1 MTNEVRVVHGDELQD
16 AVGTP
21 GLHRRVAFDGEGY
34 WAGHVEAAAETMSGW
49 HHHGGDNV
57 TIGYVLEGEIC
68 LEHGPGGRQRA
79 NVKKGEYFMVPAGL
93 VHREGNAM
101 TEPGEIVLVRV
112 GEGPPVFPVDGPEP
126 G

>member
-1 MTNEVRVVHGDELQD
+1 MTDEVRVVNDRELQE

-21 GLHRRVAFDGEGY
+21 GLHRRVAFESDGY

-49 HHHGGDNV
+49 HHHGDNV
-57 TIGYVLEGEIC
+57 TIGYVLDGEIR
-68 LEHGPGGRQRA
+68 LEYGPGGRQS
-79 NVKKGEYFMVPAGL
+79 VDGEQGEYFMVPAGL

-101 TEPGEIVLVRV
+101 TKPGEIVLVRV